1 MAVDFNVSPTV
12 ALLPLSF
19 YNLGL
24 AFGPVISSPLSETF
38 GRKAVYLTT
47 LPLFDIFVLGCALS
61 QDITQLTICRFFSG
75 VFAAPAVSVAA
86 ATITDF
92 SFPSTRAI
100 PLSAYF
106 TIPFVGST
114 LGYVTEC
121 PVTCTI
127 YCDAYI

>member
-61 QDITQLTICRFFSG
+61 RDIAQLTICRFFSG
-75 VFAAPAVSVAA
+75 LFAAPAVSVAA

-114 LGYVTEC
+114 LGYETEM
-121 PVTCTI
+121 PTHLHHI
-127 YCDAYI
+127 L